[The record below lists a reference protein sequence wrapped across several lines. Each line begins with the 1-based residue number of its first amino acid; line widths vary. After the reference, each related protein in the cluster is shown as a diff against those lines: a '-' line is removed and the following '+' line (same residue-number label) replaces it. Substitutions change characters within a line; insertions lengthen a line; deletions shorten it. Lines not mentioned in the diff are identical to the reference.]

1 MDGRMGDWRRHLLR
15 RRWESV
21 RDLGESLTV
30 TPFAHL
36 HCHSEYS
43 MLDGA
48 SRIRDLISFAKDQN
62 MPGLAL
68 TDHGVMYG
76 AVKFYK
82 EATNAGIKP
91 LLGCEVYVTADRHDR
106 SRAPYYHLTL
116 LARTAEGYKNLM
128 KLSTCGFLEGFYY
141 KPRVDIEMLK
151 KLGKGIICLS
161 GCLSAEVPTRI
172 LEGRPDAARER
183 LLEYAEIF
191 DAVYLEM
198 QDHGIPEQ
206 RRVNEGIIRLHEET
220 GIDLVATNDSHYTA
234 RSDARMHDALLCIGT
249 GKFMSDPNRMK
260 FFGEEFY
267 VKDVEEMARI
277 FPDHPEALENT
288 LKVVESVEDI
298 GMELGKTRL
307 PNFPKPQGYTADAY
321 LRERCEEG
329 LKNRYGSRAKE
340 PEIQRRL
347 DFELQTIGNM
357 GFADY
362 FLIVWDFVRYAKQR
376 KIAVGPGRGSA
387 AGSIVAYALEIT
399 DLDPLQYSLLFERF
413 LNPDRISMPD
423 VDIDF
428 SVSGRAE
435 VMRYVTEKYGGHEH
449 VAQIITFG
457 TIGAKAAIRDSGRIF
472 QYPYSETDKLAKFI
486 PDKPVGTTLRD
497 VLTPGDDGL
506 YVAGE
511 KHPGAARDI
520 MDFVQRNEG
529 GKKVLDNAFE
539 IEGFARHAG
548 THAAGV
554 VISEQPLTD
563 IVPLQRIARD
573 ENSVMVQHPM
583 SDVEALGLLKVD
595 FLGLRNLDVIEETQ
609 ATIREA
615 TGEELDIAGI
625 PLDDPKTLGLF
636 VRGDTFGVF
645 QFESSGM
652 QRMLQEVRPD
662 RFDDLVALNAL
673 YRPGPMDYIPTFKK
687 GKHDPEGVE
696 YLDERLK
703 PILEPTYGVAAYQ
716 EQLMEISKLL
726 GGFTPGE
733 ADTLR
738 KAIGKKNV
746 KLLSPL
752 KDKFTDGCRDNAVAP
767 RVAEELWNWMEKAG
781 GYSFNKSHS
790 ACYSFLAFQTAYLKA
805 HYPQA
810 YMAALMSSVMNTK
823 DRVPQ
828 YVAEAR
834 AMKIEVMPP
843 DVNESGRR
851 FTVVGDTIRFGL
863 SAVKNV
869 GENTVEAIIAAR
881 EEDGSFTDVFDFCER
896 VDSKTYNKRTI
907 ESLIKCGAFDFS
919 GTSRAAMISVHAK
932 AVERAARSLK
942 DANDDQFSMFAAEEI
957 APPKPEIPNL
967 EDDRRERLEWEKE
980 ALGLFVSDHPLRPV
994 LHKLGK
1000 HVNTTVS
1007 DLDGCRDGAVVW
1019 VGGLAT
1025 SVRVNTTRKGDNMAM
1040 LQLDD
1045 TRGLAE
1051 VIVFPRVYSS
1061 CAECVREDAVLK
1073 VKGRVER
1080 KEGIPRIVAL
1090 EMEELHLEPGPDPI
1104 YLDASVFVGLQR
1116 EEASRAFGLLAR
1128 YPGES
1133 PVFLFSGNSA
1143 LEERIFAV
1151 EDSSDFHAELKQILG
1166 SRCISYTSPVA
1177 PDSPLAEP
1185 EMEQVS

>member
-1 MDGRMGDWRRHLLR
+1 
-15 RRWESV
+15 
-21 RDLGESLTV
+21 
-30 TPFAHL
+30 
-36 HCHSEYS
+36 

-48 SRIRDLISFAKDQN
+48 SRIGDLISLAKEQN

-82 EATNAGIKP
+82 EAKNAGIKP
-91 LLGCEVYVTADRHDR
+91 VLGCEVYVAADRHDR

-128 KLSTCGFLEGFYY
+128 KLSTAGYLEGFYR
-141 KPRVDIEMLK
+141 KPRVDMELLK
-151 KLGKGIICLS
+151 KHGKGLICLS

-172 LEGRPDAARER
+172 LEGRPDEARR
-183 LLEYAEIF
+183 LLFEYAEVF
-191 DAVYLEM
+191 DDVYIEL

-206 RRVNEGIIRLHEET
+206 KRVNEGLLKLHKET

-234 RSDARMHDALLCIGT
+234 RSDARMHDVLLCIGT
-249 GKFMSDPNRMK
+249 GKFHADPNRMK
-260 FFGEEFY
+260 FSGEEFY
-267 VKDVEEMARI
+267 VKPVEEMARI
-277 FPDHPEALENT
+277 FPDYPEALTNT
-288 LKVVESVEDI
+288 GKVIETVEDVGI
-298 GMELGKTRL
+298 ELGKTRL
-307 PNFPKPQGYTADAY
+307 PNFPKPKGYTAKQY
-321 LRERCEEG
+321 LRELCERG
-329 LKNRYGSRAKE
+329 LVTRYGERAKTAE
-340 PEIQRRL
+340 VRQRL
-347 DFELQTIGNM
+347 DFELETIGKM
-357 GFADY
+357 GFEDY
-362 FLIVWDFVRYAKQR
+362 FLIVWDFVRYAKSR

-399 DLDPLQYSLLFERF
+399 DLDPLGYSLLFERF

-428 SVSGRAE
+428 SVAGRSE
-435 VMRYVTEKYGGHEH
+435 VMRYVTDKYGGHEH

-457 TIGAKAAIRDSGRIF
+457 TMGAKAAIRDAGRVF
-472 QYPYSETDKLAKFI
+472 QYPYGDTDKLAKLI
-486 PDKPVGTTLRD
+486 PEKPVGTTLRD
-497 VLTPGDDGL
+497 VLRQEDGN
-506 YVAGE
+506 YVVGE
-511 KHPGAARDI
+511 KHPGPAREMISLVEKDEGAKNILDI
-520 MDFVQRNEG
+520 
-529 GKKVLDNAFE
+529 AFE
-539 IEGFARHAG
+539 IEGFSRHASI
-548 THAAGV
+548 HAAGV
-554 VISEQPLTD
+554 VISEEPLTD
-563 IVPLQRIARD
+563 IVPLQRGTKGEI
-573 ENSVMVQHPM
+573 MVQHPM

-595 FLGLRNLDVIEETQ
+595 FLGLRNLDVIEETLG
-609 ATIREA
+609 TVKEI
-615 TGEELDIAGI
+615 TGEEIDIGGI
-625 PLDDPKTLGLF
+625 PLDDADTLKLF
-636 VRGDTFGVF
+636 ARGDTFGVF

-687 GKHDPEGVE
+687 GKHDPESVQ

-716 EQLMEISKLL
+716 EQLMEISKSL

-752 KDKFTDGCRDNAVAP
+752 KDKFTTGCEDNKVDPEA
-767 RVAEELWNWMEKAG
+767 AEELWNWMEKAG

-805 HYPQA
+805 HYPAA

-834 AMKIEVMPP
+834 AMNIEVMPP
-843 DVNESGRR
+843 DVNESKRR
-851 FTVVGDTIRFGL
+851 FTVVGRTIRFGL

-869 GENTVEAIIAAR
+869 GDNCVEAIIAAR
-881 EEDGSFTDVFDFCER
+881 EEDGPFEDIFDFCER
-896 VDSKTYNKRTI
+896 VDPKTYNKRTL
-907 ESLIKCGAFDFS
+907 ESLVKCGAFDNI
-919 GTSRAAMISVHAK
+919 GPSRAAMLAVHGK
-932 AVERAARSLK
+932 AVERAAKSRK
-942 DANDDQFSMFAAEEI
+942 TDGEDQVCMFDAAEI
-957 APPKPEIPNL
+957 APSRPEIPEV

-994 LHKLGK
+994 LHKLKK
-1000 HVNTTVS
+1000 HLDTTVS
-1007 DLDGCRDGAVVW
+1007 ELEGRRDGAMVW

-1025 SVRVNTTRKGDNMAM
+1025 SVRVNTTRKGDMMAM

-1051 VIVFPRVYSS
+1051 VMVFPRVYAGCSG
-1061 CAECVREDAVLK
+1061 CIREDAILK
-1073 VKGRVER
+1073 VKGRVES

-1090 EMEELHLEPGPDPI
+1090 EIEELHLEPGLDPV
-1104 YLDASVFVGLQR
+1104 YLDAGVFVGRPKSVVHEAFRILGR
-1116 EEASRAFGLLAR
+1116 HSGGSPMFLASSDEE
-1128 YPGES
+1128 
-1133 PVFLFSGNSA
+1133 
-1143 LEERIFAV
+1143 LEERIPGV
-1151 EDSSDFHAELKQILG
+1151 EDSSDLHAELKQLLG
-1166 SRCISYTSPVA
+1166 TRCIGYSRKSA
-1177 PDSPLAEP
+1177 PQPK
-1185 EMEQVS
+1185 MEQVS

>member
-1 MDGRMGDWRRHLLR
+1 M
-15 RRWESV
+15 
-21 RDLGESLTV
+21 TV

-91 LLGCEVYVTADRHDR
+91 LLGCEVYVTADRKDR

-141 KPRVDIEMLK
+141 KPRVDMEMLR

-234 RSDARMHDALLCIGT
+234 RSDARMHDVLLCIGT

-260 FFGEEFY
+260 FSGEEFY

-277 FPDHPEALENT
+277 FPDHPDALENT

-307 PNFPKPQGYTADAY
+307 PNFPKPRGYTADVY
-321 LRERCEEG
+321 LREQCERG
-329 LKNRYGSRAKE
+329 LAARYGERAKS
-340 PEIQRRL
+340 PEVQQRL

-362 FLIVWDFVRYAKQR
+362 FLIVWDFVKYAKDR

-428 SVSGRAE
+428 SVSGRAD

-472 QYPYSETDKLAKFI
+472 QYPYSDTDRLAKFI

-511 KHPGAARDI
+511 KHPGSARDI
-520 MDFVQRNEG
+520 MEFVQRNED
-529 GKKVLDNAFE
+529 GKKVLDTAFE

-615 TGEELDIAGI
+615 TGEEVDIGGI

-636 VRGDTFGVF
+636 ARGDTFGVF

-687 GKHDPEGVE
+687 GKHDPESVE
-696 YLDERLK
+696 YADERLK
-703 PILEPTYGVAAYQ
+703 SILEPTYGVAAYQ
-716 EQLMEISKLL
+716 EQLMEISKSL

-752 KDKFTDGCRDNAVAP
+752 KDKFTTGCEENRVAP
-767 RVAEELWNWMEKAG
+767 HVAEELWNWMEKAG

-805 HYPQA
+805 HYPEA

-834 AMKIEVMPP
+834 AMKIEVLPP

-851 FTVVGDTIRFGL
+851 FTVVQDTIRFGL

-881 EEDGSFTDVFDFCER
+881 EEDGPFTDVFDFCER
-896 VDSKTYNKRTI
+896 VDPKTYNKRTI

-919 GTSRAAMISVHAK
+919 GHSRTAMISVHAK

-957 APPKPEIPNL
+957 APQKPEIPDL

-1090 EMEELHLEPGPDPI
+1090 EMEELHLEPGPAPI
-1104 YLDASVFVGLQR
+1104 YLDAAAFVGLSY
-1116 EEASRAFGLLAR
+1116 EEASRAFELLVR

-1133 PVFLFSGNSA
+1133 PVFLFSGKDA
-1143 LEERIFAV
+1143 LEERICAV
-1151 EDSSDFHAELKQILG
+1151 ENSSDFHAELKQILG
-1166 SRCISYTSPVA
+1166 PKCISYTSPVTPGSA
-1177 PDSPLAEP
+1177 EPVAEP

>member
-1 MDGRMGDWRRHLLR
+1 
-15 RRWESV
+15 
-21 RDLGESLTV
+21 
-30 TPFAHL
+30 
-36 HCHSEYS
+36 

-48 SRIRDLISFAKDQN
+48 SRIRDLISFAKQEN
-62 MPGLAL
+62 MPGIAL

-76 AVKFYK
+76 AIKFYK
-82 EATNAGIKP
+82 EAKDAGIKP
-91 LLGCEVYVTADRHDR
+91 IMGCEVYVAADRHDR

-116 LARTAEGYKNLM
+116 LARTAEGYRNLI
-128 KLSTCGFLEGFYY
+128 KLCTAGYLEGFYR
-141 KPRVDIEMLK
+141 KPRVDMEL
-151 KLGKGIICLS
+151 LRRYGRGLICLS
-161 GCLSAEVPTRI
+161 GCLSAEVPIRI
-172 LEGRPDAARER
+172 LEGRLDEARR
-183 LLEYAEIF
+183 LLLEYAEIF

-198 QDHGIPEQ
+198 QDHGIADQ
-206 RRVNEGIIRLHEET
+206 RRVNEGLRKLHKET
-220 GIDLVATNDSHYTA
+220 GLPLVATNDSHYTA
-234 RSDARMHDALLCIGT
+234 KSDARMHDVLLCIGT
-249 GKFMSDPNRMK
+249 GKFYNDPKRMK
-260 FFGEEFY
+260 FTSDEFY
-267 VKDVEEMARI
+267 VKPTEEMARL
-277 FPDHPEALENT
+277 FPDDPEALENT
-288 LKVVESVEDI
+288 VRVVDLVEDPGI
-298 GMELGKTRL
+298 ELGRTRL
-307 PNFPKPQGYTADAY
+307 PSFPKPGGYTADEY

-329 LKNRYGSRAKE
+329 LRKRYGKIG

-347 DFELQTIGNM
+347 DFELATIEKM

-362 FLIVWDFVRYAKQR
+362 FLIVWDFVKYAKDR

-428 SVSGRAE
+428 SVQGRSE
-435 VMRYVTEKYGGHEH
+435 VMLYVTEKYGGHEH

-457 TIGAKAAIRDSGRIF
+457 TIGAKAAIRDAGRIF
-472 QYPYSETDKLAKFI
+472 QYPYADTDKLAKFI

-497 VLTPGDDGL
+497 VLRPENGG

-511 KHPGAARDI
+511 KHPGAAREI
-520 MDFVQRNEG
+520 LNFVEQDGDARQ
-529 GKKVLDNAFE
+529 VLDTAFE

-554 VISEQPLTD
+554 VISEEPLTE
-563 IVPLQRIARD
+563 IVPLQLTKNSEASMIEGA
-573 ENSVMVQHPM
+573 EASVMVQHPM
-583 SDVEALGLLKVD
+583 GDVEALGLLKMD
-595 FLGLRNLDVIEETQ
+595 FLGLRNLDVIEETLRS
-609 ATIREA
+609 IRST
-615 TGEELDIAGI
+615 TGEEVDIRNI
-625 PLDDPKTLGLF
+625 PLDDEETLKLF
-636 VRGDTFGVF
+636 ARGDTFGVF

-673 YRPGPMDYIPTFKK
+673 YRPGPMDYIPNFKR
-687 GKHDPEGVE
+687 GKHDPESVK
-696 YLDERLK
+696 YLDPRLK

-716 EQLMEISKLL
+716 EQLMEISKTL

-746 KLLSPL
+746 KLLAPL
-752 KDKFTDGCRDNAVAP
+752 KDKFTEGCKRNQVAP
-767 RVAEELWNWMEKAG
+767 EVAEELWNWMEKAG

-805 HYPQA
+805 HYPEA

-834 AMKIEVMPP
+834 AMKIRVLPP

-851 FTVVGDTIRFGL
+851 FTAVGETIRFGL

-869 GENTVEAIIAAR
+869 GDSCVEAIIAAR
-881 EEDGSFTDVFDFCER
+881 EEGGPFTDIFDFCER
-896 VDSKTYNKRTI
+896 VDPKTYNRRTV
-907 ESLIKCGAFDFS
+907 ESLIKCGAFDNT
-919 GTSRAAMISVHAK
+919 GHSRAAMLAVHAE
-932 AVERAARSLK
+932 AVERVAKVGKEEGL
-942 DANDDQFSMFAAEEI
+942 DQFCMFDSTELASL
-957 APPKPEIPNL
+957 APPKPEIPGT
-967 EDDRRERLEWEKE
+967 EDDRRRSLEWEKE
-980 ALGLFVSDHPLRPV
+980 TLGLFVSDHPLRPV
-994 LHKLGK
+994 LHKLKK
-1000 HVNTTVS
+1000 HIDTTVS

-1025 SVRVNTTRKGDNMAM
+1025 SVRVNTTRKGDNMAL

-1051 VIVFPRVYSS
+1051 VIVFPRVYAS
-1061 CAECVREDAVLK
+1061 CADCVREDAVLK

-1080 KEGIPRIVAL
+1080 KEGIPRIVAM
-1090 EMEELHLEPGPDPI
+1090 EIEELHLEPGLEPI
-1104 YLDASVFVGLQR
+1104 YLSAGAFVGLSRQDA
-1116 EEASRAFGLLAR
+1116 ERAFEIVGR
-1128 YPGES
+1128 HPGES
-1133 PVFLFSGNSA
+1133 PLLLVSDDGA
-1143 LEERIFAV
+1143 LEERIAGV
-1151 EDSSDFHAELKQILG
+1151 ENSSDFYAELKQLLG
-1166 SRCISYTSPVA
+1166 SRCVSAVRRA
-1177 PDSPLAEP
+1177 PEP
-1185 EMEQVS
+1185 TMEQVS

>member
-1 MDGRMGDWRRHLLR
+1 M
-15 RRWESV
+15 
-21 RDLGESLTV
+21 TA

-76 AVKFYK
+76 SVKFYG
-82 EATNAGIKP
+82 EAKKAGIKP
-91 LLGCEVYVTADRHDR
+91 IMGCEVYVTGDRHDR
-106 SRAPYYHLTL
+106 SRAKYYHLTL
-116 LARTAEGYKNLM
+116 LARSPEGYKNLM

-141 KPRVDIEMLK
+141 KPRVDMEMLRK
-151 KLGKGIICLS
+151 HGKGIICLS

-172 LEGRPDAARER
+172 LEGRMDEARK
-183 LLEYAEIF
+183 LLFEYTEIF
-191 DAVYLEM
+191 DAVFLEM

-206 RRVNEGIIRLHEET
+206 RRVNEGLLKLHKDT
-220 GIDLVATNDSHYTA
+220 QIPLVATNDSHYTA
-234 RSDARMHDALLCIGT
+234 RSDAKMHDVLLCIGT
-249 GKFMSDPNRMK
+249 GKFYNDPNRMK
-260 FFGEEFY
+260 FAGEEFY
-267 VKDVEEMARI
+267 VKPVEEMARI

-288 LKVVESVEDI
+288 LKVVDLVEDVGI
-298 GMELGKTRL
+298 ELGKTRL
-307 PNFPKPQGYTADAY
+307 PNFPKPSGYTADDY

-329 LKNRYGSRAKE
+329 LTNRYGARASS
-340 PEIQRRL
+340 PEVRKRL
-347 DFELQTIGNM
+347 DFELSTIGKM

-362 FLIVWDFVRYAKQR
+362 FLIVWDFVKYAKDR

-399 DLDPLQYSLLFERF
+399 DLDPLEYSLLFERF
-413 LNPDRISMPD
+413 LNPDRINMPD

-428 SVSGRAE
+428 SVQGRGE

-457 TIGAKAAIRDSGRIF
+457 TLGARAAIRDSGRVF
-472 QYPYSETDKLAKFI
+472 QYPYDATDKLAKFI
-486 PDKPVGTTLRD
+486 PEKPVGTTLRD
-497 VLTPGDDGL
+497 ILKQKNGN
-506 YVAGE
+506 YVPSE
-511 KHPGAARDI
+511 KHPGAARE
-520 MDFVQRNEG
+520 MLQFVEG
-529 GKKVLDNAFE
+529 NADAKQILDTAFS

-554 VISEQPLTD
+554 VISEEPLTD
-563 IVPLQRIARD
+563 IVPLQRIAKD
-573 ENSVMVQHPM
+573 ENAVMVQHPM

-595 FLGLRNLDVIEETQ
+595 FLGLRNLDVIEETLQ
-609 ATIREA
+609 TIRET
-615 TGEELDIAGI
+615 TGEEVDPREI
-625 PLDDPKTLGLF
+625 PLDDEKTLKLF
-636 VRGDTFGVF
+636 ARGDTFGVF
-645 QFESSGM
+645 QFESGGM

-673 YRPGPMDYIPTFKK
+673 YRPGPMDYIPNFKR
-687 GKHDPEGVE
+687 GKHDPESVQ
-696 YLDERLK
+696 YSDPRLK
-703 PILEPTYGVAAYQ
+703 SILEPTYGVAAYQ
-716 EQLMEISKLL
+716 EQLMEISKTL

-738 KAIGKKNV
+738 KAIGKKNA
-746 KLLSPL
+746 KLLATL
-752 KDKFTDGCRDNAVAP
+752 KDKFTEGCEENEVASE
-767 RVAEELWNWMEKAG
+767 VAEELWNWMEKAG

-805 HYPQA
+805 HYPEA

-834 AMKIEVMPP
+834 AMGIEVLPP
-843 DVNESGRR
+843 DINESGHR
-851 FTVVGDTIRFGL
+851 FTVVGETIRFGL

-869 GENTVEAIIAAR
+869 GGNFVEAVIAAR
-881 EEDGSFTDVFDFCER
+881 EKDGPFEDLFDLCAR
-896 VDSKTYNKRTI
+896 VEGKTYNKRTI
-907 ESLIKCGAFDFS
+907 ECLIKCGAFDS
-919 GTSRAAMISVHAK
+919 MGCSRAALLEVHAQ
-932 AVERAARSLK
+932 AVELAQK
-942 DANDDQFSMFAAEEI
+942 DAVQEDDSQFCMFEAAELAGL
-957 APPKPEIPNL
+957 APPKPPIRDI
-967 EDDRRERLEWEKE
+967 EDDRRGTLEWEKE
-980 ALGLFVSDHPLRPV
+980 TLGLYVSDHPLRPV
-994 LHKLGK
+994 LHKLKK
-1000 HVNTTVS
+1000 HTDTTVS
-1007 DLDGCRDGAVVW
+1007 ELDGCRDGAVVW

-1025 SVRVNTTRKGDNMAM
+1025 SVRRNTTRKGDVMAM

-1051 VIVFPRVYSS
+1051 VMVFPRVYAK
-1061 CAECVREDAVLK
+1061 CAECVHEDAILK

-1090 EMEELHLEPGPDPI
+1090 EMEELHLDPGLDPI
-1104 YLDASVFVGLQR
+1104 YLDADSFLGLSRR
-1116 EEASRAFGLLAR
+1116 EAREAFEVIGRHSGGSPLFLVSRDG
-1128 YPGES
+1128 
-1133 PVFLFSGNSA
+1133 V
-1143 LEERIFAV
+1143 LEEQICTV
-1151 EDSSDFHAELKQILG
+1151 EDSSDLYAELKQLLG
-1166 SRCISYTSPVA
+1166 PRCISAVRKVA
-1177 PDSPLAEP
+1177 KP